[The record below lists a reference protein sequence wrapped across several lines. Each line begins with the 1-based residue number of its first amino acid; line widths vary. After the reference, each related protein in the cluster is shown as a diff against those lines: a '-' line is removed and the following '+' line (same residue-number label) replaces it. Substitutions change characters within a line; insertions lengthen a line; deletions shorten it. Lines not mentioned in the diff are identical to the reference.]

1 MCLTSAALPLIVM
14 ANCYGFLE
22 AMSLNDKKDLA
33 NLLAKITFSL
43 GGILLFVLG
52 QALSFHQ
59 KYVDVDS
66 LRIAYRFL
74 SWVSILLIIFCV
86 MDSLF
91 SIIYIMTATALWI
104 FLSALFFLVIS
115 AVLVFVAL
123 LFGICAL
130 TRWMV

>member
-1 MCLTSAALPLIVM
+1 M
-14 ANCYGFLE
+14 ANCCGFLE
-22 AMSLNDKKDLA
+22 VMSLNDKKELA
-33 NLLAKITFSL
+33 SLLAKITFSL
-43 GGILLFVLG
+43 SGILLFVLG

-66 LRIAYRFL
+66 LRIAYGFL
-74 SWVSILLIIFCV
+74 SWISIALVIFCV

-91 SIIYIMTATALWI
+91 SIIYIMTATAPWI